1 MDLNKRILMKSKSID
16 WTKQFVEL
24 CIVFIGITMAFMLNN
39 WREDYK
45 SRQLEQKYLIG
56 FHEDIVHDD
65 TELGIVISANAKK
78 MVRAKNTIAAIKA
91 GHLTTDSALEIFGDM
106 VQMHLFFSKANTYE
120 SIKNSGNLN
129 IIVDYDLKEELI
141 SYNQSFESK
150 KLQEDYYKLYISYYV
165 VPFVYQNMD
174 FLNQKIVHKNTIDDF
189 AFHNLVLGYYQLLTQ
204 LLENYEDLNKK
215 SSKLKL
221 ILNSE
226 LNTKS

>member
-1 MDLNKRILMKSKSID
+1 M
-16 WTKQFVEL
+16 
-24 CIVFIGITMAFMLNN
+24 
-39 WREDYK
+39 
-45 SRQLEQKYLIG
+45 
-56 FHEDIVHDD
+56 
-65 TELGIVISANAKK
+65 
-78 MVRAKNTIAAIKA
+78 
-91 GHLTTDSALEIFGDM
+91 
-106 VQMHLFFSKANTYE
+106 
-120 SIKNSGNLN
+120 
-129 IIVDYDLKEELI
+129 DYDLKEELI
-141 SYNQSFESK
+141 SYYQSFESK
-150 KLQEDYYKLYISYYV
+150 KLQEDYYKLYISNYV